1 MAKDTSEVQVAEPSE
16 FPLTLDEFCS
26 RLSVNDRRVE
36 IIGAFHFTEKAAGR
50 MKDVESA
57 YASRFAAFLT
67 KPA

>member
-1 MAKDTSEVQVAEPSE
+1 MAKDISEVQVTEPSE